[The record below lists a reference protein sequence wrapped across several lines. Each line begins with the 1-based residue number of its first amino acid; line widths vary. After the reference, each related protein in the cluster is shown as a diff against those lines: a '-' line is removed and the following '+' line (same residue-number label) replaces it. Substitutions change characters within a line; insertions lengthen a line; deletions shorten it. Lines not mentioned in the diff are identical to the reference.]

1 MTYHLEGKSM
11 QQGSTCRVFLCRRG
25 VALALLLVGGLVL
38 WPSLPLPAAAQADTT
53 ATAQTRLLENHS
65 PNSAL
70 WRAAVFPGWGQSYNR
85 HYLKIPLVYLGL
97 AGFSA
102 AALYTN
108 NRYLLYRHAY
118 LFTARENTDGSPVFP
133 EYEVDYARLIND
145 LGLPPESDLS
155 EEEIESRRARLEPQ
169 FRAQRDNLRRNRDLY
184 YFGFA
189 FWYGL
194 SVLDAFVS
202 AQLMD
207 FDVGEDLTVSVYPEP
222 AASGLTATV
231 RWGF

>member
-1 MTYHLEGKSM
+1 MH
-11 QQGSTCRVFLCRRG
+11 QGSTCRVFLCRRG
-25 VALALLLVGGLVL
+25 VALALLLVGGL
-38 WPSLPLPAAAQADTT
+38 WLPLPAAAQADTT
-53 ATAQTRLLENHS
+53 AQTRLPENHS

-70 WRAAVFPGWGQSYNR
+70 WRAAAFPGWGQAYNR

-102 AALYTN
+102 AALYAN

-133 EYEVDYARLIND
+133 EYTDDYARLIND
-145 LGLPPESDLS
+145 LGLPPESDLT
-155 EEEIESRRARLEPQ
+155 EEEVESRRARLEPQ

-202 AQLMD
+202 AHLMD
-207 FDVGEDLTVSVYPEP
+207 FDIGEDLTVSVYPAP
-222 AASGLTATV
+222 AASGLRATV
-231 RWGF
+231 RWEF

>member
-1 MTYHLEGKSM
+1 MH
-11 QQGSTCRVFLCRRG
+11 QGSTCRVFLCRRG

-38 WPSLPLPAAAQADTT
+38 WLPLPAAAQADTT
-53 ATAQTRLLENHS
+53 AQTRLPENHS

-70 WRAAVFPGWGQSYNR
+70 WRAAAFPGWGQAYNR

-102 AALYTN
+102 AALYAN

-133 EYEVDYARLIND
+133 EYTDDYARLIND
-145 LGLPPESDLS
+145 LGLPPESDLT
-155 EEEIESRRARLEPQ
+155 EEEVESRRARLEPQ

-202 AQLMD
+202 AHLMD
-207 FDVGEDLTVSVYPEP
+207 FDVGEDLTVSVYPAP
-222 AASGLTATV
+222 AASGLRATV
-231 RWGF
+231 RWEF

>member
-1 MTYHLEGKSM
+1 
-11 QQGSTCRVFLCRRG
+11 
-25 VALALLLVGGLVL
+25 VALALLLVGGL
-38 WPSLPLPAAAQADTT
+38 WLPLPAAAQADTT
-53 ATAQTRLLENHS
+53 AQTRLPENHS

-70 WRAAVFPGWGQSYNR
+70 RRAAAFPGWGQAYNR

-102 AALYTN
+102 AALYAN
-108 NRYLLYRHAY
+108 NQYLLYRHAY

-133 EYEVDYARLIND
+133 EYTDDYARLIND
-145 LGLPPESDLS
+145 LGLPPESDLT
-155 EEEIESRRARLEPQ
+155 EEEVESRRARLEPQ

-202 AQLMD
+202 AHLMD
-207 FDVGEDLTVSVYPEP
+207 FDIGEDLTVSVYPAP
-222 AASGLTATV
+222 AASGLRATV
-231 RWGF
+231 RWEF

>member
-1 MTYHLEGKSM
+1 MH
-11 QQGSTCRVFLCRRG
+11 QGATCRVFRCRRG

-53 ATAQTRLLENHS
+53 ATAQTRLPENHS

-70 WRAAVFPGWGQSYNR
+70 WRAAAFPGWGQAYNR

-102 AALYTN
+102 AALYAN

-133 EYEVDYARLIND
+133 EYADDYARLLDD
-145 LGLPPESDLS
+145 LGLSPESEPLT
-155 EEEIESRRARLEPQ
+155 EEDISRRARLEPQ
-169 FRAQRDNLRRNRDLY
+169 FRAQRDNLRRNRDLL
-184 YFGFA
+184 YFGFV

-202 AQLMD
+202 AHLMD
-207 FDVGEDLTVSVYPEP
+207 FDVGEDLTVALYPVP